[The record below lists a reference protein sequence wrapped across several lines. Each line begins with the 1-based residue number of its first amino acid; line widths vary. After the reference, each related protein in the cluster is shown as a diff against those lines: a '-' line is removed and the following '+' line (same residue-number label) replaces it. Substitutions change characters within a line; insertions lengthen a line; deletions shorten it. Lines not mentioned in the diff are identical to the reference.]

1 MHTSITGKNE
11 LKALFDE
18 TPFNFPKPTTLIE
31 RLLRIAC
38 EKNSTILDFF
48 AGSGTTGHAVMKLN
62 AEDGGNRRFIM
73 CTNNENDICRNVT
86 YERIKRVIDKETY
99 NASLKYYK
107 VDFVPI
113 ADRLYYEYAD
123 ELLLHIR
130 ELAELENGISFN
142 GNDQIAILLTEEELD
157 GFAANIPKGCKTVYL
172 GHEVLPSESQEKL
185 FKKRGITTHT
195 VPYYYYGDL
204 EIF

>member
-1 MHTSITGKNE
+1 
-11 LKALFDE
+11 
-18 TPFNFPKPTTLIE
+18 
-31 RLLRIAC
+31 
-38 EKNSTILDFF
+38 
-48 AGSGTTGHAVMKLN
+48 MKLN

-99 NASLKYYK
+99 SASLKYYK
-107 VDFVPI
+107 VEFVPI
-113 ADRLYYEYAD
+113 ADKLYYEYAD

-130 ELAELENGISFN
+130 ELVELENGINFN
-142 GNDQIAILLTEEELD
+142 GNDEIAILLTEEELD

-185 FKKRGITTHT
+185 FKQRGITTHT

>member
-1 MHTSITGKNE
+1 M
-11 LKALFDE
+11 
-18 TPFNFPKPTTLIE
+18 
-31 RLLRIAC
+31 
-38 EKNSTILDFF
+38 
-48 AGSGTTGHAVMKLN
+48 
-62 AEDGGNRRFIM
+62 
-73 CTNNENDICRNVT
+73 
-86 YERIKRVIDKETY
+86 
-99 NASLKYYK
+99 
-107 VDFVPI
+107 PI
-113 ADRLYYEYAD
+113 ADKLYYEYAD

-157 GFAANIPKGCKTVYL
+157 GFAANIPKDCKTVYL

-185 FKKRGITTHT
+185 FKQRGITTHT